1 MVLKNYI
8 LILTALIIAS
18 IKWLSSYYFFSEELS
33 TKIIF
38 ESVPDGEYF
47 YPQIKYLSQLIF
59 NQSFDQDISGL
70 KILPIP
76 LSGIIFHSILFKF
89 LGFYSF
95 IVAEFVCILIFLLIF
110 YHIFASF
117 FSKNLS
123 FFFTVLI
130 YFVPLILIE
139 TTLSNFQYLG
149 VFSKNFYNFRIPR
162 PMISNLYFFSF
173 VLLILKM
180 NSSNFYSYKNFVLL
194 GLVLGL
200 TVSSVYYYFLTEIVF
215 LLLFLIL
222 KFKSSFL
229 NELLNNYKYYLSSI
243 LVFLLIAFPFLI
255 IIYLHEPEF
264 TYRQG
269 IIDLD
274 NEKKIILFNYLFEK
288 YLDLK
293 FLIVFFILSF
303 LSFLVNF
310 FDLSGKKL
318 NNTFYLL
325 FLSSLISPLLFLLLA
340 PKTHVF
346 YHFINF
352 IIVTGI
358 LYLIIFSFISFNYVM
373 KKNLNKTFINI
384 LILLLLFNHSFV
396 EFRKYQGL
404 NSDNNYKTFRNE
416 FSIINSKIR
425 SSFDMTKTSLL
436 SLESNLIIWAIL
448 NDIKY
453 LDFVNGF
460 FTSKKD
466 HMLEEDIF
474 STFKKLG
481 LKKENFNSF
490 IENRKSKW
498 RYINHDVK
506 KSFAYKYQANSLL
519 TYQDTRD
526 FEGEELTHILKTSPM
541 LSQQSII
548 PKYELD
554 RLKKD
559 FNNYKP
565 DNAKSDIIVINKKDK
580 FMLTL
585 NLPESDYCKVFDGDF
600 FMMFFNKEKNLC

>member
-1 MVLKNYI
+1 MVLKNYT

-70 KILPIP
+70 KNIPIP
-76 LSGIIFHSILFKF
+76 LSGIILHSILFKF

-95 IVAEFVCILIFLLIF
+95 IIAEFVCILIFLLIF

-139 TTLSNFQYLG
+139 TTLNNFQYLG
-149 VFSKNFYNFRIPR
+149 VFSNNFYNFRIPR

-180 NSSNFYSYKNFVLL
+180 NLNNFYSYKNFMLL
-194 GLVLGL
+194 GLILGL
-200 TVSSVYYYFLTEIVF
+200 TASSVYYYFLTEVVF

-229 NELLNNYKYYLSSI
+229 NQLLNNYKYYLSSI
-243 LVFLLIAFPFLI
+243 LIFVLVALPFLI

-310 FDLSGKKL
+310 FDLSEKKL

-325 FLSSLISPLLFLLLA
+325 FLSSLISPLLFLLFA

-358 LYLIIFSFISFNYVM
+358 LYLIIFSFISFNYFM
-373 KKNLNKTFINI
+373 KKNLSKTFINI
-384 LILLLLFNHSFV
+384 LILLLLFSYSFV
-396 EFRKYQGL
+396 EFRKYQRL

-436 SLESNLIIWAIL
+436 SFESNLIIWAIL

-481 LKKENFNSF
+481 LKKENFKSF

-498 RYINHDVK
+498 RYINHDIK

-526 FEGEELTHILKTSPM
+526 FKDEELTHILKSSPL
-541 LSQQSII
+541 LSQQSVI
-548 PKYELD
+548 PNYELD

-559 FNNYKP
+559 FDNYKP

-580 FMLTL
+580 FILSL
-585 NLPESDYCKVFDGDF
+585 NLPEKDYCKVFDGVF

>member
-200 TVSSVYYYFLTEIVF
+200 TVSSIYYYFLTEIVF

-293 FLIVFFILSF
+293 FLIFFFILSF

>member
-384 LILLLLFNHSFV
+384 LILLLLFNYSFV

>member
-293 FLIVFFILSF
+293 FLIFFFILSF

>member
-200 TVSSVYYYFLTEIVF
+200 TVSSIYYYFLTEIVF

-293 FLIVFFILSF
+293 FLIFFFILSF

-384 LILLLLFNHSFV
+384 LILLLLFNYSFV

-585 NLPESDYCKVFDGDF
+585 NLPENDYCKVFDGDF

>member
-1 MVLKNYI
+1 MVLKNYT

-70 KILPIP
+70 KNIPIP
-76 LSGIIFHSILFKF
+76 LSGIILHSILFKF
-89 LGFYSF
+89 FGFYSF
-95 IVAEFVCILIFLLIF
+95 VIAEFICILIFLLIF

-139 TTLSNFQYLG
+139 TTLNNFQYLG
-149 VFSKNFYNFRIPR
+149 VFSNNFYNFRIPR

-173 VLLILKM
+173 VLLVLKM
-180 NSSNFYSYKNFVLL
+180 NLNNFYSYKNFMLL
-194 GLVLGL
+194 GLILGL
-200 TVSSVYYYFLTEIVF
+200 TASSVYYYFLTEVVF

-229 NELLNNYKYYLSSI
+229 NQLLNNYKYYLSSI
-243 LVFLLIAFPFLI
+243 LIFALITFPFFI

-293 FLIVFFILSF
+293 FLFVFFILSF

-310 FDLSGKKL
+310 FNLSGKKL

-352 IIVTGI
+352 IIITGI
-358 LYLIIFSFISFNYVM
+358 LYLIIFSFISFNYFM
-373 KKNLNKTFINI
+373 KKNLNKSFINI
-384 LILLLLFNHSFV
+384 LVILLLFSYSFV
-396 EFRKYQGL
+396 EFKKYQRL

-436 SLESNLIIWAIL
+436 SFESNLIIWAIL

-453 LDFVNGF
+453 LDFINGF

-498 RYINHDVK
+498 RYINHDIK

-526 FEGEELTHILKTSPM
+526 FKDEELTHILKSSPL

-554 RLKKD
+554 RLQQD
-559 FNNYKP
+559 FDNYKP
-565 DNAKSDIIVINKKDK
+565 DNKKSDIIVINKKDK
-580 FMLTL
+580 FTLSL
-585 NLPESDYCKVFDGDF
+585 NLPKKDYCKVFDGVF

>member
-1 MVLKNYI
+1 MS
-8 LILTALIIAS
+8 ALIIVS
-18 IKWLSSYYFFSEELS
+18 VKWISSYYFFNEELS

-47 YPQIKYLSQLIF
+47 YPQIKYLSQMVF
-59 NQSFDQDISGL
+59 NQSFDQDINDL
-70 KILPIP
+70 KNIPIP
-76 LSGIIFHSILFKF
+76 LSGIILHSILFKF

-95 IVAEFVCILIFLLIF
+95 VIAEFICVLVFLLLF
-110 YHIFASF
+110 YHIFIPF
-117 FSKNLS
+117 FPKNLS
-123 FFFTVLI
+123 ILYAIII
-130 YFVPLILIE
+130 YFVPLILVE
-139 TTLSNFQYLG
+139 TTLNNFQYLG
-149 VFSKNFYNFRIPR
+149 IFSNNFYNFRVPR

-173 VLLILKM
+173 ILLIVKM

-215 LLLFLIL
+215 LFLFLLL

-229 NELLNNYKYYLSSI
+229 NQLLKNYKYYLSSI
-243 LVFLLIAFPFLI
+243 LIFLLTTLPFLI

-269 IIDLD
+269 IIDLN
-274 NEKKIILFNYLFEK
+274 NEKKIILFSYLFEK

-303 LSFLVNF
+303 LSFLANF

-358 LYLIIFSFISFNYVM
+358 LYLIIFSFISLNYVM

-384 LILLLLFNHSFV
+384 FILLLLFNYSFV
-396 EFRKYQGL
+396 EFNKYQKL
-404 NSDNNYKTFRNE
+404 NNDNNYKTFRNE
-416 FSIINSKIR
+416 FSMINSKIR

-436 SLESNLIIWAIL
+436 SFESNLIIWAIL

-460 FTSKKD
+460 FTPKKD

-498 RYINHDVK
+498 RYINHDIK
-506 KSFAYKYQANSLL
+506 KSFVYKYQANSLL
-519 TYQDTRD
+519 TYQDTQD
-526 FEGEELTHILKTSPM
+526 FKDDELTHILKSSPL
-541 LSQQSII
+541 LSQQSVI

-554 RLKKD
+554 RLKQD
-559 FNNYKP
+559 FDNYET
-565 DNAKSDIIVINKKDK
+565 DNAKSDIIVINKKNK
-580 FMLTL
+580 FTLSL
-585 NLPESDYCKVFDGDF
+585 NLPEKDYCKVFDGDF

>member
-95 IVAEFVCILIFLLIF
+95 IVGEFVCILIFLLIF

-384 LILLLLFNHSFV
+384 LILLLLFNYSFV

-585 NLPESDYCKVFDGDF
+585 NLPENDYCKVFDGDF